1 MAFNILE
8 HVAFAYQPIWGQN
21 RQLTGARLRVR
32 SLHTESVDAA
42 HLLHVLGNEWS
53 AQSPALVVSF
63 AEPAQLLQALSV
75 TPHDTIWLEIP
86 DGGDYVAPD
95 MVDAIALARRSGHR
109 LVQQCPLER
118 ARPMSASGHGQW
130 RYLLDLWPEQVT
142 QALTAAEQKGR
153 PDAVRS
159 PVLPG
164 QFYQHI
170 GTRALAVHCLD
181 DAKAWGICG
190 WPESDVLH
198 TYRHHGVPVDKR
210 TLVRVQQAL
219 MRDVSM
225 ETLEDLIHQDPV
237 LTFRTLRLINSP
249 VFGTTRQVETV
260 RQALMMLGQMRL
272 RDWMM
277 ELIPGACADQEL
289 QPVRQSMVMRAR
301 LMTYLMDAGAQHH
314 LNTECYLTGLFSR
327 LSLLMN
333 EPLSASLARVPVSES
348 IKAALLPGNGPYHAY
363 LEVVRAMEDMVH
375 MERLPQLC
383 EQAGFPLDH
392 VNRALIRMLA
402 RWHNVL

>member
-21 RQLTGARLRVR
+21 RQLAGVRLRVR
-32 SLHTESVDAA
+32 ALHTESVDAA

-53 AQSPALVVSF
+53 EQAPFLLVSF
-63 AEPAQLLQALSV
+63 VDQPQLLQALSV
-75 TPHDTIWLEIP
+75 KPHDAIWLELP
-86 DGGDYVAPD
+86 DGGEFTPPE
-95 MVDAIALARRSGHR
+95 MVDAVASARRMGHR

-118 ARPMSASGHGQW
+118 ARPSGSGNGPW

-142 QALTAAEQKGR
+142 QALQAAQQRGK
-153 PDAVRS
+153 PQAMPS

-164 QFYQHI
+164 QLYQHI
-170 GTRALAVHCLD
+170 GRRDLAAHCLD

-190 WPESDVLH
+190 WPDADVLNA
-198 TYRHHGVPVDKR
+198 YRQHGVRVDKR

-237 LTFRTLRLINSP
+237 LTFRTLRLVNSP
-249 VFGTTRQVETV
+249 LFGTTRQVETV
-260 RQALMMLGQMRL
+260 RQALMLLGQTRL

-277 ELIPGACADQEL
+277 ELLPGACADQDM
-289 QPVRQSMVMRAR
+289 QPVRQSMVLRAR
-301 LMTYLMDAGAQHH
+301 LMTYLMDAGAQQH
-314 LNTECYLTGLFSR
+314 LNTESYLTGLFSR
-327 LSLLMN
+327 LHELMH
-333 EPLSASLARVPVSES
+333 EPLGVTLGRVPLSEA
-348 IKAALLPGNGPYHAY
+348 IGQALLHGNGPYHAY
-363 LEVVRAMEDMVH
+363 LQLARAMEDMAH
-375 MERLPQLC
+375 MEQLPELC

>member
-21 RQLTGARLRVR
+21 RQLTGVRLRVR

-53 AQSPALVVSF
+53 EQAPALLVSF

-75 TPHDTIWLEIP
+75 NPHDAIWLEIP
-86 DGGDYVAPD
+86 DWGDFVAPE
-95 MVDAIALARRSGHR
+95 MVEAIALARRMGHR
-109 LVQQCPLER
+109 LVQQCPLSR
-118 ARPMSASGHGQW
+118 AKPLAVTGKGQW
-130 RYLLDLWPEQVT
+130 RYLLDLWPEQVD
-142 QALTAAEQKGR
+142 QALQAAEQRGK
-153 PDAVRS
+153 PQAVRS

-164 QFYQHI
+164 QLYQHI

-190 WPESDVLH
+190 WPDADVLH
-198 TYRHHGVPVDKR
+198 QYRHHGVPVDKR

-225 ETLEDLIHQDPV
+225 ETLENLIHQDPV

-249 VFGTTRQVETV
+249 VFGTTRQIETV
-260 RQALMMLGQMRL
+260 RQALMMLGQVRL

-301 LMTYLMDAGAQHH
+301 LLTHLMDAGAQQH
-314 LNTECYLTGLFSR
+314 LNTECYITGLFSR
-327 LSLLMN
+327 LDLFMN
-333 EPLSASLARVPVSES
+333 EPLPASLARVPLSEAVT
-348 IKAALLPGNGPYHAY
+348 AALLRNSGPYHPY
-363 LEVVRAMEDMVH
+363 LEVVRTMEDMLH
-375 MERLPQLC
+375 MEQLPALC
-383 EQAGFPLDH
+383 TQAGFPLDH

-402 RWHNVL
+402 HWHNVL